1 MSDDAL
7 ATILREFYD
16 SGKIVAAMCHGVA
29 ALGNVRLSNGQYLVH
44 GQTVTGF
51 SNAEEA
57 VTSSKDSIPFSVEDL
72 LRERIGTGGGAFVAA
87 DPPWSSKVVQSGK
100 EGKLITAEAAGSS
113 KDFGEA
119 ILDALKNT

>member
-1 MSDDAL
+1 MSNDAL
-7 ATILREFYD
+7 STLLREFYD

-29 ALGNVRLSNGQYLVH
+29 ALGNVHLSNGQYLVH

-57 VTSSKDSIPFSVEDL
+57 VTASKDSVPFSVEDL
-72 LRERIGTGGGAFVAA
+72 LRERVGTGGGAFVAA
-87 DPPWSSKVVQSGK
+87 DPPWSSKVVKSGE
-100 EGKLITAEAAGSS
+100 EGKLITAAAAGSS

-119 ILDALKNT
+119 ILDALRKS